1 MAKMLIIY
9 YSRTGNTE
17 KMAQAVQNGVREEG
31 IEVVLKKVE
40 DAVPEELLGYDG
52 IIVGSPCYFGTMV
65 GEVKTFL
72 DKSVSHFG
80 KLKGKVGAAFASSGI
95 LGGGNETTVLDI
107 LKALLV
113 HGMIIQGDTD
123 TGHYGP
129 VAIGAPDKKAQ
140 EECLKLGQR
149 VARLVKIISAC
160 K

>member
-1 MAKMLIIY
+1 MAKILIIY
-9 YSRTGNTE
+9 YSKTGNTE
-17 KMAQAVQNGVREEG
+17 MMAQAVQKGVKEEG
-31 IEVVLKKVE
+31 VEVVTKKVE
-40 DAVPEELLGYDG
+40 DTVPVELMGYDG
-52 IIVGSPCYFGTMV
+52 IIVGSPCYFGTMA
-65 GEVKTFL
+65 GEIKTFF

-129 VAIGAPDKKAQ
+129 VAIDTPDKKAQ
-140 EECLKLGQR
+140 EECLKLGR
-149 VARLVKIISAC
+149 KVAQLVKVISAG

>member
-1 MAKMLIIY
+1 MAKILIIY

-17 KMAQAVQNGVREEG
+17 KMAQGVEKGVSEEG
-31 IEVVLKKVE
+31 IDVVTKKVE
-40 DAVPEELLGYDG
+40 EIVPEDLMEYDG
-52 IIVGSPCYFGTMV
+52 IIVGSPCYFGSLA
-65 GEVKTFL
+65 GEIKTFF

-113 HGMIIQGDTD
+113 HGMIVQGDTD
-123 TGHYGP
+123 TGHFGP
-129 VAIGAPDKKAQ
+129 VAIGSPDKQAE
-140 EECLKLGQR
+140 EECRKLGRR
-149 VARLVKIISAC
+149 VAQLVKIISVS

>member
-1 MAKMLIIY
+1 MPKILIIY
-9 YSRTGNTE
+9 YSRTSNTE
-17 KMAQAVQNGVREEG
+17 QMAQAVQKGVKEEEV
-31 IEVVLKKVE
+31 EVVTKKVE
-40 DAVPEELLGYDG
+40 DTVPEELVGYDG
-52 IIVGSPCYFGTMV
+52 IIVGSPCYFGTMA
-65 GEVKTFL
+65 GEIKTFF

-80 KLKGKVGAAFASSGI
+80 KLKGKVGGAFASSGI

-129 VAIGAPDKKAQ
+129 VAIGTPDKHAQ
-140 EECLKLGQR
+140 EECVRLGQR
-149 VARLVKIISAC
+149 VAQLVKVISAS